1 MFESKNKRY
10 FFWLF
15 LLLTAQFI
23 FQVFVYKSGFPG
35 ASGDDFFRAL
45 MTYEWRE
52 SPYLVSSS
60 FGLISVLWFPTHFWI
75 TGLIYSLTNNLV
87 ISLTG
92 VSILFSLVGLFILF
106 HLAKTLFNRQTGYIT
121 ILLAG
126 FLPWQV
132 WLGISMTEMTMYFSS
147 ILAGFMFFIKWQKDR
162 KPYQLFLSSIS
173 FLLATMFRP
182 EGWIFAGLFSA
193 YLAIF
198 FIRNRMH
205 LSKRGYVIVSM
216 IIPCLF
222 ILSWITYNFTE
233 FGSPVYFLQIN
244 KTAVQNQLQLDAVTS
259 YINGLKPFF
268 LMLIVSPVLFLLTI
282 LSLVI
287 CFCSLKKNRKRQIIK
302 IFA

>member
-1 MFESKNKRY
+1 MSESNNKQY
-10 FFWLF
+10 FFWLL
-15 LLLTAQFI
+15 LLLTSYFI
-23 FQVFVYKSGFPG
+23 FQMLVYKSGFSG
-35 ASGDDFFRAL
+35 VSGDDFFRAL

-92 VSILFSLVGLFILF
+92 VSILFSLIGLFILF

-126 FLPWQV
+126 FLPWQI

-268 LMLIVSPVLFLLTI
+268 
-282 LSLVI
+282 
-287 CFCSLKKNRKRQIIK
+287 
-302 IFA
+302 